1 MPQTCCKH
9 AVLGCISGLN
19 ANVSCCHLLLPSL
32 PPSSSCR
39 SASVE
44 SGLREQLATAQRI
57 LRLAQLCRKH
67 ELAGEGAAGAA
78 AAEAGAGA
86 AAAQDGGPAEPA
98 AGAPEGSSSCC
109 GSGKADADDDAE
121 AAEVGGSCSSGSGSG
136 SDALAELGLPPGSS
150 GQRLLAAFTRRMNAA
165 LLDRAALDQERLR
178 LGAENAT
185 LRVVVAAVKA
195 GTSVG
200 AGAVD
205 DPLNTLLVVNGRL
218 QKELGGAAAQRRA
231 IGGGSK
237 GSGDGGGAAALG
249 ATAGLRR

>member
-1 MPQTCCKH
+1 M
-9 AVLGCISGLN
+9 
-19 ANVSCCHLLLPSL
+19 
-32 PPSSSCR
+32 
-39 SASVE
+39 E

-121 AAEVGGSCSSGSGSG
+121 AAEVGGSCSSGSG